1 MSALARLH
9 RFCTSEG
16 VLISDEQITLDEYLA
31 LDAQEE
37 AEPAAAAK
45 SIAKDS
51 KAEST
56 TDAKPEEEIQLKAK
70 TNESKE
76 LAPIAK
82 KQTVPRLNLYYR
94 STSSAE
100 YLAKAAA
107 APKAEVAPLD
117 MTMRDNPSAADL
129 PTLAPPTAPQS
140 LIDKDYSFAA
150 ASTGNNTSVT
160 AGTLS
165 EAQWMTV
172 LRNCAVFYGWKIDT
186 VSQRVV
192 RAPRAAFQ
200 LRTTSGSEQS
210 LAAHGSVQTKPT
222 STDYVDT
229 LEESEAAG
237 EASYD
242 DDAATGGA
250 DPDREAQ
257 PEIDAEAL
265 ARRGFDTMP
274 KGIPNFR
281 TNDDSRI
288 EVTACATSLA
298 VSMAKSDFS
307 SQSTEGSIS
316 GGYAGVTAG
325 VSAGYASDNSNALK
339 NTSSLSTQT
348 LVARYMFP
356 RCDLFLRPEDLEPTP
371 EFASLLDKV
380 RTTKSIDAL
389 RQIQDQYG
397 Q

>member
-1 MSALARLH
+1 MH
-9 RFCTSEG
+9 
-16 VLISDEQITLDEYLA
+16 
-31 LDAQEE
+31 
-37 AEPAAAAK
+37 
-45 SIAKDS
+45 
-51 KAEST
+51 
-56 TDAKPEEEIQLKAK
+56 
-70 TNESKE
+70 
-76 LAPIAK
+76 
-82 KQTVPRLNLYYR
+82 
-94 STSSAE
+94 
-100 YLAKAAA
+100 
-107 APKAEVAPLD
+107 
-117 MTMRDNPSAADL
+117 
-129 PTLAPPTAPQS
+129 
-140 LIDKDYSFAA
+140 
-150 ASTGNNTSVT
+150 
-160 AGTLS
+160 
-165 EAQWMTV
+165 
-172 LRNCAVFYGWKIDT
+172 
-186 VSQRVV
+186 
-192 RAPRAAFQ
+192 
-200 LRTTSGSEQS
+200 
-210 LAAHGSVQTKPT
+210 TKPT
-222 STDYVDT
+222 STDDVDT
-229 LEESEAAG
+229 LKESEAAG

-242 DDAATGGA
+242 DDAATEKA
-250 DPDREAQ
+250 DTGQKAQ
-257 PEIDAEAL
+257 PEIDAEAV
-265 ARRGFDTMP
+265 ARRGFEIMP

-316 GGYAGVTAG
+316 GGYAGVTTG